1 MANSWHYSS
10 TSMSVDIEGKNEIKS
25 LSLPENE
32 ILE

>member
-10 TSMSVDIEGKNEIKS
+10 TSMSVDIEGKKGIKS
-25 LSLPENE
+25 LSLLEKE